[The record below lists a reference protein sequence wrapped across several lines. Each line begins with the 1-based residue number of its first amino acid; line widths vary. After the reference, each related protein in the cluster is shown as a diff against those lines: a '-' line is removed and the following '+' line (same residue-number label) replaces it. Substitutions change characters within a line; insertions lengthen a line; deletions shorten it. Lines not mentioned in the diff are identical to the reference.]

1 MKKLIF
7 IIALIPYMTTIYGQQ
22 NDYFYFKKKGAVI
35 NFAQSSHQD
44 IGWMDTPAACKE
56 FRIERLIMPS
66 IRTLENNPNY
76 CFTMEYSLTLKE
88 LLEKYPERHDEITR
102 LTASKRLDWG
112 ATYNQPYESLLG
124 SEALVRQVYLGVKW
138 LKKTLPG
145 GEFLTAFNA
154 DVPGRSLQTSQIY
167 AKAGVKY
174 FLFSRFEP
182 GYYRWFSPDGSSLLS
197 FSNGIY
203 CEYARTLTQVMKTD
217 EERKSYIE
225 NIASF
230 WSGYQ
235 SKNKLNRNLFFLF
248 TDDNAEPRDFS
259 PLFNQLTQEKGLA
272 PFKYTTVT
280 QAFEAMDNPK
290 SEFERIEGEWPQLW
304 LYIHGPTHHKT
315 ISAMRNSHRG
325 LVDAEKFAAING
337 VLNSDFSSYPYES
350 LDEAWR
356 NALYPDHGWG
366 GNHGN
371 VTDSI
376 FAYKMYA
383 AEQTAQTIVKD
394 ELTKLSKQIKFESKG
409 TPIVV
414 YNQLS
419 WERTAPVVVEI
430 NRYGCE
436 NNYLQLTDETGNV
449 VAIQHITPKDS
460 KNGQLS
466 FIFIAENVP
475 SIGYKTYYLG
485 GYEGRPDVQTRS
497 GNNSFENSYYK
508 IEFAAGGVKSIYDKR
523 INKELVNSSKF
534 LAGEVLSFKSV
545 GNGAGEFA
553 ALQPVSMERFEKS
566 SQYGS
571 VWQKTED
578 GLVREVREIKS
589 MFNDA
594 CIVQRVIIYKQIPK
608 IDFEFDIE
616 GFTGE
621 PDREYRVAFPLNQ
634 DKSQISYDVPMG
646 VVEIGKN
653 DLSCAAG
660 QAGGLLYSVP
670 LNSTPL
676 RECGDWFSASSDGV
690 NVTIASSVSVFGFG
704 DATDQAVSYPI
715 LQPVLLASRRSCHYA
730 GNRYGQAGNHSYSFT
745 FNATAGDW
753 KSASNLASGDV
764 GRFYSVV
771 VPERCDSGILK
782 ETDSFLSCST
792 PNVII
797 SAVKKCDDD
806 SSLIV
811 RCYDIEGKD
820 TEVTLKLPKDI
831 SQGIHTNII
840 EEPVAPIS
848 TKGNEAPVKVG
859 HHAIETFKFN
869 F

>member
-1 MKKLIF
+1 MKKLILIILF
-7 IIALIPYMTTIYGQQ
+7 ISCITTIHGQQ
-22 NDYFYFKKKGAVI
+22 NDYSYFKKKGAVV

-44 IGWMDTPAACKE
+44 IGWMDTPAKCKE

-66 IRTLENNPNY
+66 IRTLEDNPDY
-76 CFTMEYSLTLKE
+76 CFTMEYALTLKE

-102 LTASKRLDWG
+102 LTVAKRLDWG

-167 AKAGVKY
+167 AKAGIKY

-203 CEYARTLTQVMKTD
+203 CDYARTLTQVLKTD
-217 EERKSYIE
+217 AERKSYIE

-259 PLFNQLTQEKGLA
+259 PLFNQLTQEQGLA
-272 PFKYTTVT
+272 PFKYATIT
-280 QAFEAMDNPK
+280 QAFEAMDNPESK
-290 SEFERIEGEWPQLW
+290 FERIEGEWPQLW

-315 ISAMRNSHRG
+315 VSAMRNSHRS

-337 VLNSDFSSYPYES
+337 VLNQDFSNYPS
-350 LDEAWR
+350 DLLDEAWR

-366 GNHGN
+366 GNHGDI
-371 VTDSI
+371 TDSI
-376 FAYKMYA
+376 FAYKMFA
-383 AEQTAQTIVKD
+383 ADQTAQTIVTD
-394 ELTKLSKQIKFESKG
+394 ELAKLSKQIKFESKG

-414 YNQLS
+414 FNQLS
-419 WERTAPVVVEI
+419 WERTAPVAVEI

-436 NNYLQLTDETGNV
+436 NNYLQLTDEQGNE
-449 VAIQHITPKDS
+449 VAIQNITPKYATE
-460 KNGQLS
+460 GQLS
-466 FIFIAENVP
+466 FVFVAEKVP
-475 SIGYKTYYLG
+475 SIGYKTYYLSSAK
-485 GYEGRPDVQTRS
+485 ERSCFQTK
-497 GNNSFENSYYK
+497 GAENMFENNYYK
-508 IEFAAGGVKSIYDKR
+508 IELVAGGVKSIYDKR
-523 INKELVNSSKF
+523 MKKELINSSKF
-534 LAGEVLSFKSV
+534 LAGEVLSFKST
-545 GNGAGEFA
+545 GNGAGEFSA
-553 ALQPVSMERFEKS
+553 IQPVTMERFEQS

-571 VWQKTED
+571 MWHKIED
-578 GLVREVREIKS
+578 GLVREVRELKS
-589 MFNDA
+589 IFNDA
-594 CIVQRVIIYKQIPK
+594 CIVQRIILYKQIPK

-634 DKSQISYDVPMG
+634 EKAQISYDVPMG

-653 DLSCAAG
+653 DLSRVAG
-660 QAGGLLYSVP
+660 QAGSLLYNVP
-670 LNSTPL
+670 LHTTPL

-690 NVTIASSVSVFGFG
+690 NVTIASSVSVFGFT
-704 DATDQAVSYPI
+704 DPTDQPVSYPI

-730 GNRYGQAGNHSYSFT
+730 GNRYAQTGNHSYTFT

-753 KSASNLASGDV
+753 KSASHVASGDV
-764 GRFYSVV
+764 GRFYTVV
-771 VPERCDSGILK
+771 VPEMNAFAGLK
-782 ETDSFLSCST
+782 ETDSFLSSSAS
-792 PNVII
+792 NVII

-806 SSLIV
+806 ASLVV

-820 TEVTLKLPKDI
+820 TQVTLKLPKVI

-840 EEPVAPIS
+840 EEAIAPVI
-848 TKGNEAPVKVG
+848 TKGSEASVKVG
-859 HHAIETFKFN
+859 HHAIETFKFK